1 MKKLPLLK
9 LAAFALAT
17 MLSVAAAPKKILVV
31 TVTTGFRH
39 SSIPT
44 AEKIL
49 AQLADESGGKFTV
62 EFIHQPAGEPKKPT
76 QPKAGK
82 DGDQAPAYL
91 AALEK
96 YKADQ
101 KAYEA
106 ALAQWMPTV
115 VAALKPLAPSNLK
128 NYDAVLF
135 ASTTGDDLPL
145 PDKQG
150 LVDWVNGGGV
160 FIGIHAATD
169 TLKTFMPYVSMVG
182 GAFKTHGPQVSVDCI
197 NQDSAHSAVRMIPSK
212 WTVYDEIYQFKNFE
226 RSTVHGLLTLDHLMV
241 NTEDVKN
248 KKVTEADFPV
258 AWCKQLGKGRIFY
271 TSLGHRDDVWDPAAS
286 EGGKRM
292 NSPELSKLYQQHVT
306 GGILWAL
313 SLAPGDAKPQTMK

>member
-1 MKKLPLLK
+1 MKRSLLK
-9 LAAFALAT
+9 FAVFALAT
-17 MLSVAAAPKKILVV
+17 ALSVAAAPKKLLVV

-49 AQLADESGGKFTV
+49 AQLADESGGKFSV

-76 QPKAGK
+76 APKPGK
-82 DGDQAPAYL
+82 DGDKAPAHL

-101 KAYEA
+101 KDYEA
-106 ALAQWMPTV
+106 ALAKWLPTV
-115 VAALKPLAPSNLK
+115 GTALKPLAPANLK

-169 TLKTFMPYVSMVG
+169 TLKSFMPYVSMIG
-182 GAFKTHGPQVSVDCI
+182 GAFKTHGPQVSVECLNEDH
-197 NQDSAHSAVRMIPSK
+197 AHSAVKMLPAK
-212 WTVYDEIYQFKNFE
+212 WTVYDEIYQLKNFD
-226 RSTVHGLLTLDHLMV
+226 RSTVHGLLKIDRLMV
-241 NTEDVKN
+241 NADDVKA
-248 KKVTEADFPV
+248 KKVTEGDFPV
-258 AWCKQLGKGRIFY
+258 AWCKQMGKGRVFY
-271 TSLGHRDDVWDPAAS
+271 TSLGHRDDVWDPAAT

-292 NSPELSKLYQQHVT
+292 NPPELSKLYQQHVT

-313 SLAPGDAKPQTMK
+313 SLAPGDAKPQAMK